1 MNTALVTQ
9 LRIMKLVDM
18 KPNFSELARLYDVDR
33 RTVKNIMMD
42 TKVNLKIEIS
52 PVS

>member
-18 KPNFSELARLYDVDR
+18 KPKFSELARLYDLDR

-42 TKVNLKIEIS
+42 TKVNLKI
-52 PVS
+52 